1 MLEEN
6 VMVSFLRKF
15 DQYPFCLKFE
25 GKEYMIGEGK
35 PEFTIHLKKP
45 IPMADLMKSTSIA
58 LGEAYMDGTLEVEGD
73 LYYALNHF
81 LGQMGKFSTDQSA
94 LKKLIFSSKSK
105 KNQKKEVQ
113 SHYDIGNDFY
123 KMWLDDTMSYSCG
136 YFKNEDDTL
145 EQAQRNKV
153 DYLLEKLYL
162 SKGMS
167 LLDIGCGWG
176 FLLIEAAKKY
186 KIHGTGITLSKEQYK
201 EFEQRIKKEHLEDLL
216 TVELMDYRDLP
227 KYGQKFDRVVSVGML
242 EHVGRGNYE
251 EFFDCVKSV
260 LNPGGIFVLHYISA
274 LKEYPGD
281 AWIKKYIFPG
291 GVVPSLREIIN
302 IAGDKRFYTVGVE
315 SLRRHYNKT
324 LLCWN
329 KNFQKHRE
337 EVVELFDERFARMWE
352 LYLCAC
358 AATFMNG
365 IIDLHQIIFT
375 NDVNNELP
383 MTKWY

>member
-35 PEFTIHLKKP
+35 PEFTIHIKKP
-45 IPMADLMKSTSIA
+45 IPMAELMKSTSIA
-58 LGEAYMDGTLEVEGD
+58 LGEAYMDGTLEIEGD

-201 EFEQRIKKEHLEDLL
+201 EFEERIKKEHLEDLL